1 MRPTVMTTVMT
12 VWALV
17 NPLGLFVAGP
27 VLDAVGTAPVLIGF
41 AAVQT
46 LTMGA
51 AAFVAARERF
61 RQAAEPV
68 LS

>member
-1 MRPTVMTTVMT
+1 
-12 VWALV
+12 
-17 NPLGLFVAGP
+17 VAGP